1 MLSDVQQIAAA
12 TAALVASPC
21 VLTSAIL
28 ALAEKLLFAFID
40 ICKWQAEKASHERNQ
55 EAEIVASLEPSL
67 CWIN

>member
-40 ICKWQAEKASHERNQ
+40 ICKWQAERHCMKGIRKLKLLPAWSHHC
-55 EAEIVASLEPSL
+55 VG
-67 CWIN
+67 